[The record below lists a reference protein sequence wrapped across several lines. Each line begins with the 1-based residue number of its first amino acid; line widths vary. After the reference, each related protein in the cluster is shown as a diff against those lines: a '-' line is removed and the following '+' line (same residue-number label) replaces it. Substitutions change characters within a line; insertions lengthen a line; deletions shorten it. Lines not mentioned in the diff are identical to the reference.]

1 LEKTVK
7 MAIFVSIIVILYL
20 AFFLSFAEDR
30 RDVLYTLLMPLC
42 VTALVASVGG
52 LILLVGW
59 VF

>member
-1 LEKTVK
+1 MK

-30 RDVLYTLLMPLC
+30 RDVFYTLLMPLC